1 MAARPSRRARGASGL
16 RKRRRKRP
24 GSRSVLG
31 EPSPAGG
38 GGPFPGPY
46 VSPAFRSI
54 ARESQGRGRGRG
66 CACAPGSRCG
76 GRAGGRAPPGG
87 GGPCRCRH
95 GRRGAVGAAGRAA
108 GGLVP
113 PAAGRL
119 PASRRVL
126 PVARGDGSSPCR
138 TAVFPLMTSGVTYW
152 VIKSLQQLDICS
164 SCINSYT
171 LLVSPR
177 LLFTM
182 FSFILD
188 YSVYRLAPS
197 WEADPWKALVLLAG
211 SYVTLVFY
219 TRTFTN
225 TLEGLLFALLMVLVS
240 SRKSAGS
247 LAEPTSSPLI
257 GIITTAGFF
266 NRPTF
271 LAFALMP
278 LLYWAGLIVDSQ
290 KSIKTAINHFLKLVL
305 CACFTA
311 IVFVTADTLYFTSLE
326 LGNLYNIKKSSLF
339 DVIGQ
344 LNEKIIVT
352 PFNFLSYNLNPH
364 NLALHGS
371 HPRITHFT
379 VNGIMLFGILHILAI
394 GAGFKMLKKYIHQ
407 LVRVKSYY
415 HGPSGLLVHSEGNPM
430 LLLFYFVPLAFL
442 SLFSHQEPRF
452 LIPLI
457 VPLVLFSTSQNRAVK
472 WKHVIVIFNVLG
484 ALLFGCLHQGGLIPC
499 LFHLEHLVHSP
510 ESPHHPRHYT
520 LLFAHTYM
528 PPRSLL
534 NIKKRDTHIEVI
546 DMAGSEEET
555 LCQTVEQR
563 ANNFTCNDCQVF
575 VIIPGTVRATITKC
589 SVSFKN
595 ETLIFPHLSMEDPPQ
610 MPFLFSGN
618 WRSQLGLYILQLGRD
633 QQSL

>member
-1 MAARPSRRARGASGL
+1 PRGRRFGGGGGMRARGLWAL
-16 RKRRRKRP
+16 
-24 GSRSVLG
+24 L
-31 EPSPAGG
+31 A
-38 GGPFPGPY
+38 
-46 VSPAFRSI
+46 AL
-54 ARESQGRGRGRG
+54 
-66 CACAPGSRCG
+66 
-76 GRAGGRAPPGG
+76 RAGWCLLPQ
-87 GGPCRCRH
+87 
-95 GRRGAVGAAGRAA
+95 AGYLHPDEFFQSPEVMA
-108 GGLVP
+108 GDILNLQVYYP
-113 PAAGRL
+113 WEFL
-119 PASRRVL
+119 S
-126 PVARGDGSSPCR
+126 SSPCR
-138 TAVFPLMTSGVTYW
+138 TIVFPLMTSGVTYW

-177 LLFTM
+177 LLFTV

-188 YSVYRLAPS
+188 YSVYRLAPF
-197 WEADPWKALVLLAG
+197 WEVDPWKALVLLAG

-240 SRKSAGS
+240 SRKSDGS
-247 LAEPTSSPLI
+247 LVGPTSSPLI
-257 GIITTAGFF
+257 GIVTTAGFF

-290 KSIKTAINHFLKLVL
+290 KSIKTVINHFSKLVL

-311 IVFVTADTLYFTSLE
+311 IVFVTADTFYFTSMDLE
-326 LGNLYNIKKSSLF
+326 NLYSIKKSSLF
-339 DVIGQ
+339 DVISQ
-344 LNEKIIVT
+344 LNEKMIVT

-371 HPRITHFT
+371 HPRVTHFT
-379 VNGIMLFGILHILAI
+379 VNGIMLFGVLHILAI
-394 GAGFKMLKKYIHQ
+394 GAGIKTLKEYIHQ
-407 LVRVKSYY
+407 LIRVRSFC
-415 HGPSGLLVHSEGNPM
+415 HGSSGLSVHSEGSPT

-457 VPLVLFSTSQNRAVK
+457 LPLVLFSTSQNRAVK
-472 WKHVIVIFNVLG
+472 WRHVITIFNVFG

-499 LFHLEHLVHSP
+499 LCHLEQLMHSP
-510 ESPHHPRHYT
+510 ESSNHPRHYT

-534 NIKKRDTHIEVI
+534 NIRKRDTHIEVI
-546 DMAGSEEET
+546 DMAGSKEEI
-555 LCQTVEQR
+555 LCQTVEQQ
-563 ANNFTCNDCQVF
+563 ANNFTCNDCHVF

-589 SVSFKN
+589 GVSFKN

-610 MPFLFSGN
+610 IPFLFSGN
-618 WRSQLGLYILQLGRD
+618 WRSQLGLYILQVDRD
-633 QQSL
+633 Q

>member
-1 MAARPSRRARGASGL
+1 
-16 RKRRRKRP
+16 
-24 GSRSVLG
+24 
-31 EPSPAGG
+31 
-38 GGPFPGPY
+38 
-46 VSPAFRSI
+46 
-54 ARESQGRGRGRG
+54 
-66 CACAPGSRCG
+66 
-76 GRAGGRAPPGG
+76 PGG
-87 GGPCRCRH
+87 GG
-95 GRRGAVGAAGRAA
+95 GAGAAMSGRALWALLAALRA
-108 GGLVP
+108 GWCLLP
-113 PAAGRL
+113 QAGYL
-119 PASRRVL
+119 HPDEFFQSPEVMA
-126 PVARGDGSSPCR
+126 GDILNLQVYYPWEFLSSSPCR
-138 TAVFPLMTSGVTYW
+138 TVVFPLMTSGLTYW
-152 VIKSLQQLDICS
+152 VIKSLQQLDVCS

-177 LLFTM
+177 LLLTI

-197 WEADPWKALVLLAG
+197 WDADPWKALVLLAG

-240 SRKSAGS
+240 SRKSGGS
-247 LAEPTSSPLI
+247 SAEPTSSPLI

-290 KSIKTAINHFLKLVL
+290 KSIKTLINHFLKLVL

-311 IVFVTADTLYFTSLE
+311 VVFITADTFYFTSMGLD
-326 LGNLYNIKKSSLF
+326 NLYSIKKSSLL

-344 LNEKIIVT
+344 LNEKMIVT

-371 HPRITHFT
+371 HPRVTHFT
-379 VNGIMLFGILHILAI
+379 VNGIMLFGILHVLAI

-407 LVRVKSYY
+407 LIRGGS
-415 HGPSGLLVHSEGNPM
+415 HLRGSAGLLGHSEGNPT

-457 VPLVLFSTSQNRAVK
+457 LPLVLFSTSQNRAMK
-472 WKHVIVIFNVLG
+472 WKHVILIFNVFG

-499 LFHLEHLVHSP
+499 LFHLEQLTHSLD
-510 ESPHHPRHYT
+510 SSNRSGHFT

-555 LCQTVEQR
+555 LCRTVEQR
-563 ANNFTCNDCQVF
+563 ASNSTCNDCHVL
-575 VIIPGTVRATITKC
+575 VVIPGTVSATVKKC
-589 SVSFKN
+589 SVSFKK

-610 MPFLFSGN
+610 IPFLFSRN
-618 WRSQLGLYILQLGRD
+618 WRSQLGLYILQLDRE
-633 QQSL
+633 Q

>member
-1 MAARPSRRARGASGL
+1 
-16 RKRRRKRP
+16 
-24 GSRSVLG
+24 
-31 EPSPAGG
+31 GG
-38 GGPFPGPY
+38 GAGAGMR
-46 VSPAFRSI
+46 A
-54 ARESQGRGRGRG
+54 QGLW
-66 CACAPGSRCG
+66 ALLAAL
-76 GRAGGRAPPGG
+76 RAGWCLLPQ
-87 GGPCRCRH
+87 
-95 GRRGAVGAAGRAA
+95 AGYLHPDEFFQSPEVMA
-108 GGLVP
+108 GDILNLQVYYP
-113 PAAGRL
+113 WEFL
-119 PASRRVL
+119 S
-126 PVARGDGSSPCR
+126 SSPCR
-138 TAVFPLMTSGVTYW
+138 TVVFPLMTSGVTYW

-177 LLFTM
+177 LLFTI

-188 YSVYRLAPS
+188 YSVYRLAPF

-247 LAEPTSSPLI
+247 PPEPTSSPLI
-257 GIITTAGFF
+257 GIVTTAGFF

-278 LLYWAGLIVDSQ
+278 LLYWAGFIVGSQ
-290 KSIKTAINHFLKLVL
+290 KSIKTVINHFLKLVL

-311 IVFVTADTLYFTSLE
+311 IVFITADTFYFTSVSLDD
-326 LGNLYNIKKSSLF
+326 LCSIKESSLF
-339 DVIGQ
+339 DVIAQ
-344 LNEKIIVT
+344 VNDRIIVT
-352 PFNFLSYNLNPH
+352 PLNFLRYNLNPH

-371 HPRITHFT
+371 HPRVTHFA
-379 VNGIMLFGILHILAI
+379 VNGIMLFGTLHILAI
-394 GAGFKMLKKYIHQ
+394 CAGFKMFKKYAHQ
-407 LVRVKSYY
+407 LIWVKSSYRRS
-415 HGPSGLLVHSEGNPM
+415 SGLLVRSEGNPT

-457 VPLVLFSTSQNRAVK
+457 LPLVLFSTTQNRAMK
-472 WKHVIVIFNVLG
+472 WKPIIVIFNVLG

-499 LFHLEHLVHSP
+499 LFHLEQLMHSP
-510 ESPHHPRHYT
+510 EPSNHPRHYT

-534 NIKKRDTHIEVI
+534 NIKKRDVHVQVI
-546 DMAGSEEET
+546 DLAGSEEET
-555 LCQTVEQR
+555 LCQTVEER
-563 ANNFTCNDCQVF
+563 ANNFTCSGSHVF
-575 VIIPGTVRATITKC
+575 VIIPGTVRATIMNC
-589 SVSFKN
+589 AVSVKN

-610 MPFLFSGN
+610 IPFLFSGN
-618 WRSQLGLYILQLGRD
+618 WRKQLGLYILQVDRD
-633 QQSL
+633 Q

>member
-1 MAARPSRRARGASGL
+1 S
-16 RKRRRKRP
+16 
-24 GSRSVLG
+24 
-31 EPSPAGG
+31 
-38 GGPFPGPY
+38 F
-46 VSPAFRSI
+46 I
-54 ARESQGRGRGRG
+54 
-66 CACAPGSRCG
+66 
-76 GRAGGRAPPGG
+76 
-87 GGPCRCRH
+87 
-95 GRRGAVGAAGRAA
+95 
-108 GGLVP
+108 
-113 PAAGRL
+113 
-119 PASRRVL
+119 
-126 PVARGDGSSPCR
+126 GDILNLQVYYPWEFLSSSPCR
-138 TAVFPLMTSGVTYW
+138 TVVFPLMTSGVTYW

-188 YSVYRLAPS
+188 YSVYRLAPF

-225 TLEGLLFALLMVLVS
+225 ALEGLLFALLMVLVS
-240 SRKSAGS
+240 SRKPDGS

-257 GIITTAGFF
+257 GIVTTAGFF

-290 KSIKTAINHFLKLVL
+290 KSIKTIITHFLKLVL

-311 IVFVTADTLYFTSLE
+311 VVFVTADTTYFTSMGLD
-326 LGNLYNIKKSSLF
+326 NLYSVKKSSLF
-339 DVIGQ
+339 DVIGE
-344 LNEKIIVT
+344 LNEKMIVT

-371 HPRITHFT
+371 HPRVTHFT
-379 VNGIMLFGILHILAI
+379 VNGLMLFGILHLLAI
-394 GAGFKMLKKYIHQ
+394 GAGFRMLKKYICQ
-407 LVRVKSYY
+407 LIRVKSYCP
-415 HGPSGLLVHSEGNPM
+415 GSSGLLVRSEGNPT

-457 VPLVLFSTSQNRAVK
+457 LPLVLFSTSQNRAVK
-472 WKHVIVIFNVLG
+472 WKHVIIIFNVLG

-499 LFHLEHLVHSP
+499 LFHLEQLVHSP
-510 ESPHHPRHYT
+510 ESSNHPRHYT

-534 NIKKRDTHIEVI
+534 NIKKRDTHIDVI
-546 DMAGSEEET
+546 DMAGSEEAA
-555 LCQTVEQR
+555 LCRTVQQR
-563 ANNFTCNDCQVF
+563 ANNSTCSDCRVY
-575 VIIPGTVRATITKC
+575 VIIPGTVRAAVTKC
-589 SVSFKN
+589 GVSFKN

-610 MPFLFSGN
+610 IPFLFSGN
-618 WRSQLGLYILQLGRD
+618 WRSQLGLYILQLDRD
-633 QQSL
+633 QQRL

>member
-1 MAARPSRRARGASGL
+1 MYLCIYFFFFFS
-16 RKRRRKRP
+16 
-24 GSRSVLG
+24 
-31 EPSPAGG
+31 
-38 GGPFPGPY
+38 F
-46 VSPAFRSI
+46 I
-54 ARESQGRGRGRG
+54 
-66 CACAPGSRCG
+66 
-76 GRAGGRAPPGG
+76 
-87 GGPCRCRH
+87 
-95 GRRGAVGAAGRAA
+95 
-108 GGLVP
+108 
-113 PAAGRL
+113 
-119 PASRRVL
+119 
-126 PVARGDGSSPCR
+126 GDILNLQVYYPWEFLSSSPCR
-138 TAVFPLMTSGVTYW
+138 TVVFPLMTSGITYW

-177 LLFTM
+177 LLFTI

-225 TLEGLLFALLMVLVS
+225 TLEGLLFALLMLLVS
-240 SRKSAGS
+240 SRKPNGS
-247 LAEPTSSPLI
+247 LAEPTSGPLI
-257 GIITTAGFF
+257 GIVTTAGFF

-278 LLYWAGLIVDSQ
+278 LLYWAGFIVDSQ
-290 KSIKTAINHFLKLVL
+290 RSTKTVINHFLKLVL

-311 IVFVTADTLYFTSLE
+311 IVFITADTFYFTSVGLD
-326 LGNLYNIKKSSLF
+326 NLYNIKKNSLF
-339 DVIGQ
+339 HVIGQ
-344 LNEKIIVT
+344 LNEKMIVT

-371 HPRITHFT
+371 HPRVTHFT
-379 VNGIMLFGILHILAI
+379 VNGMMLFGILHILAI
-394 GAGFKMLKKYIHQ
+394 GAGCKMLKQYICQ
-407 LVRVKSYY
+407 LMQVKSYY
-415 HGPSGLLVHSEGNPM
+415 HGSSGLLLHSESKPT

-457 VPLVLFSTSQNRAVK
+457 LPLVLFSTSQNRAMK
-472 WKHVIVIFNVLG
+472 WKYVIVIFNMLG

-499 LFHLEHLVHSP
+499 LFRLEQLVHSP
-510 ESPHHPRHYT
+510 ESSNYARHYT

-534 NIKKRDTHIEVI
+534 NIKKKDTHIEVI

-555 LCQTVEQR
+555 LCQAVEQR
-563 ANNFTCNDCQVF
+563 ANDFTCSDCHVF
-575 VIIPGTVRATITKC
+575 VIIPGTFRATITKC
-589 SVSFKN
+589 GVSFLN
-595 ETLIFPHLSMEDPPQ
+595 ETLIFPHLSMEDPPYL
-610 MPFLFSGN
+610 PFLFSGN
-618 WRSQLGLYILQLGRD
+618 WRSQLGLYILQLGRV

>member
-1 MAARPSRRARGASGL
+1 MGARRLWALLAAL
-16 RKRRRKRP
+16 
-24 GSRSVLG
+24 
-31 EPSPAGG
+31 
-38 GGPFPGPY
+38 
-46 VSPAFRSI
+46 
-54 ARESQGRGRGRG
+54 
-66 CACAPGSRCG
+66 
-76 GRAGGRAPPGG
+76 RAGWCLLPQ
-87 GGPCRCRH
+87 
-95 GRRGAVGAAGRAA
+95 AGYLHPDEFFQSPEVMA
-108 GGLVP
+108 GDILNLQVYYP
-113 PAAGRL
+113 WEFL
-119 PASRRVL
+119 S
-126 PVARGDGSSPCR
+126 SSPCR
-138 TAVFPLMTSGVTYW
+138 TVVFPLMTSGVTYW

-177 LLFTM
+177 LLFTV

-188 YSVYRLAPS
+188 YSVYRLAPF

-225 TLEGLLFALLMVLVS
+225 TLEGLLFALLMLLVS
-240 SRKSAGS
+240 SRKSDGS
-247 LAEPTSSPLI
+247 LADPASSPLI

-290 KSIKTAINHFLKLVL
+290 KNIKTVINHFLKLLL

-311 IVFVTADTLYFTSLE
+311 VVFVTADTFYFTSIGLD
-326 LGNLYNIKKSSLF
+326 NLYSIKKSSLF

-344 LNEKIIVT
+344 LNEKVIVT

-371 HPRITHFT
+371 HPRVTHFT

-407 LVRVKSYY
+407 LIRVKSHYRRS
-415 HGPSGLLVHSEGNPM
+415 SGWLVHSEGNPT

-457 VPLVLFSTSQNRAVK
+457 LPLVLFSTSQNRAAK
-472 WKHVIVIFNVLG
+472 WKHIIIIFNILG

-499 LFHLEHLVHSP
+499 LLHLEQLMHSP
-510 ESPHHPRHYT
+510 ESSNQPSHYR

-534 NIKKRDTHIEVI
+534 NIKKRDTHVEVI

-555 LCQTVEQR
+555 LCQTVEQQV
-563 ANNFTCNDCQVF
+563 NNFICNDCHVF

-589 SVSFKN
+589 GVSFKN

-610 MPFLFSGN
+610 IPFLFSGN
-618 WRSQLGLYILQLGRD
+618 WRSQLGLYILQLDRD
-633 QQSL
+633 QQTL

>member
-1 MAARPSRRARGASGL
+1 M
-16 RKRRRKRP
+16 
-24 GSRSVLG
+24 
-31 EPSPAGG
+31 
-38 GGPFPGPY
+38 Y
-46 VSPAFRSI
+46 VCIFFFFLSSFI
-54 ARESQGRGRGRG
+54 
-66 CACAPGSRCG
+66 
-76 GRAGGRAPPGG
+76 
-87 GGPCRCRH
+87 
-95 GRRGAVGAAGRAA
+95 
-108 GGLVP
+108 
-113 PAAGRL
+113 
-119 PASRRVL
+119 
-126 PVARGDGSSPCR
+126 GDILNLQVYYPWEFLSSSPCR
-138 TAVFPLMTSGVTYW
+138 TIVFPLMTSGVTYW

-177 LLFTM
+177 LLFTV

-188 YSVYRLAPS
+188 YSVYRLAPF
-197 WEADPWKALVLLAG
+197 WEVDPWKALVLLAG

-225 TLEGLLFALLMVLVS
+225 TLEGLFFALLMVLVS
-240 SRKSAGS
+240 SRKSDGS
-247 LAEPTSSPLI
+247 LVGPTSSPLI
-257 GIITTAGFF
+257 GIIITAGFF

-290 KSIKTAINHFLKLVL
+290 KSIKTVINHFSKLVL

-311 IVFVTADTLYFTSLE
+311 IVFVTADTFYFTSMDLD
-326 LGNLYNIKKSSLF
+326 NLYSIKKNSLF
-339 DVIGQ
+339 DVISQ
-344 LNEKIIVT
+344 LNEKMIVT

-371 HPRITHFT
+371 HPRVTHFT
-379 VNGIMLFGILHILAI
+379 VNGIMLFGVLHILAI
-394 GAGFKMLKKYIHQ
+394 GAGIKTLKEYIHQ
-407 LVRVKSYY
+407 LIRVRSFC
-415 HGPSGLLVHSEGNPM
+415 HGSSGLSVHSKGSPT

-457 VPLVLFSTSQNRAVK
+457 LPLVLFSTSQNRAVK
-472 WKHVIVIFNVLG
+472 WRHVITIFNVLG

-499 LFHLEHLVHSP
+499 LCHLEQLMHSP
-510 ESPHHPRHYT
+510 ESSNHPRHYT

-546 DMAGSEEET
+546 DMAGSEEEI
-555 LCQTVEQR
+555 LCQTVEEQ
-563 ANNFTCNDCQVF
+563 ANNFTCHDCHVF

-589 SVSFKN
+589 GVSFKN

-610 MPFLFSGN
+610 IPFLFSGN
-618 WRSQLGLYILQLGRD
+618 WRSQLGLYILQVDRD
-633 QQSL
+633 QQHL

>member
-1 MAARPSRRARGASGL
+1 AKGLWALLAAL
-16 RKRRRKRP
+16 
-24 GSRSVLG
+24 
-31 EPSPAGG
+31 
-38 GGPFPGPY
+38 
-46 VSPAFRSI
+46 
-54 ARESQGRGRGRG
+54 
-66 CACAPGSRCG
+66 
-76 GRAGGRAPPGG
+76 RAGWGLLPQ
-87 GGPCRCRH
+87 
-95 GRRGAVGAAGRAA
+95 AGYLHPDEFFQSPEVMA
-108 GGLVP
+108 GDILNLQVYYP
-113 PAAGRL
+113 WEFL
-119 PASRRVL
+119 S
-126 PVARGDGSSPCR
+126 SSPCR
-138 TAVFPLMTSGVTYW
+138 TVVFPLMTSGVTYW

-188 YSVYRLAPS
+188 YSVYRLAPF

-225 TLEGLLFALLMVLVS
+225 ALEGLLFALLMVLVS
-240 SRKSAGS
+240 SRKPDGS
-247 LAEPTSSPLI
+247 SAEPTSSPLV
-257 GIITTAGFF
+257 GIVTTAGFF

-290 KSIKTAINHFLKLVL
+290 KGIKTVINHFLKLVL

-311 IVFVTADTLYFTSLE
+311 IVFVTADTFYFTAMGLD
-326 LGNLYNIKKSSLF
+326 NLYSIQKSSLF

-344 LNEKIIVT
+344 LNEKMIVT

-371 HPRITHFT
+371 HPRVTHFT
-379 VNGIMLFGILHILAI
+379 VNGTMLFGILHILAI
-394 GAGFKMLKKYIHQ
+394 GAGFKMLKKYICQ
-407 LVRVKSYY
+407 LIRVKSYC
-415 HGPSGLLVHSEGNPM
+415 HGSSGLLAHSEGNPT

-457 VPLVLFSTSQNRAVK
+457 LPLVLFSTSQNRAVK
-472 WKHVIVIFNVLG
+472 WKHIIIIFNVLG

-499 LFHLEHLVHSP
+499 LLHLEQLMHSP
-510 ESPHHPRHYT
+510 ESSNHPRHYT

-534 NIKKRDTHIEVI
+534 NIKKRDTRVEVI

-555 LCQTVEQR
+555 LCRTVEQR
-563 ANNFTCNDCQVF
+563 ANNFTCSDCHVF

-589 SVSFKN
+589 GVSFKN

-610 MPFLFSGN
+610 IPFLFSGN
-618 WRSQLGLYILQLGRD
+618 WRSQLGLYILQLDRD
-633 QQSL
+633 Q

>member
-1 MAARPSRRARGASGL
+1 MGAKELWALLAAL
-16 RKRRRKRP
+16 
-24 GSRSVLG
+24 
-31 EPSPAGG
+31 
-38 GGPFPGPY
+38 
-46 VSPAFRSI
+46 
-54 ARESQGRGRGRG
+54 
-66 CACAPGSRCG
+66 
-76 GRAGGRAPPGG
+76 RAGWCLLPQ
-87 GGPCRCRH
+87 
-95 GRRGAVGAAGRAA
+95 AGYLHPDEFFQSPEVMA
-108 GGLVP
+108 GDILNLQVYYP
-113 PAAGRL
+113 WEFL
-119 PASRRVL
+119 S
-126 PVARGDGSSPCR
+126 SSPCR
-138 TAVFPLMTSGVTYW
+138 TVVFPLMTSGISYW

-177 LLFTM
+177 LLFTI

-188 YSVYRLAPS
+188 YSVYQLAPS
-197 WEADPWKALVLLAG
+197 WEADRWKALVLLAG

-240 SRKSAGS
+240 SRKPDSS
-247 LAEPTSSPLI
+247 LAEPTRSPLI
-257 GIITTAGFF
+257 GIVTTAGFF

-278 LLYWAGLIVDSQ
+278 LLYWAGFIVDSQ
-290 KSIKTAINHFLKLVL
+290 RSIKTVINHFLKLVL

-311 IVFVTADTLYFTSLE
+311 IVFITADTFYFTSVGLD
-326 LGNLYNIKKSSLF
+326 NLYNIKNNSLF
-339 DVIGQ
+339 DVIGR

-371 HPRITHFT
+371 HPRVTHFT
-379 VNGIMLFGILHILAI
+379 VNGMMLFGILHVLAI
-394 GAGFKMLKKYIHQ
+394 GAGCKMLKQYICQ
-407 LVRVKSYY
+407 LIRVKSYY
-415 HGPSGLLVHSEGNPM
+415 HGSPGLLVHSKGKPT

-457 VPLVLFSTSQNRAVK
+457 LPLVLFSTSQNRAMK
-472 WKHVIVIFNVLG
+472 WKYVIVIFNMLG

-499 LFHLEHLVHSP
+499 LFRLEQLMHSP
-510 ESPHHPRHYT
+510 ESSNHPRHYT

-563 ANNFTCNDCQVF
+563 ANDFTCNDCQVF
-575 VIIPGTVRATITKC
+575 VVIPGTIRATITKC
-589 SVSFKN
+589 GVSFLN
-595 ETLIFPHLSMEDPPQ
+595 ETLIFPHLSMEDPPHI
-610 MPFLFSGN
+610 PFLLSRN
-618 WRSQLGLYILQLGRD
+618 WRSQLGLYILQLGRN

>member
-1 MAARPSRRARGASGL
+1 M
-16 RKRRRKRP
+16 
-24 GSRSVLG
+24 
-31 EPSPAGG
+31 
-38 GGPFPGPY
+38 Y
-46 VSPAFRSI
+46 VRFVFCFFSFI
-54 ARESQGRGRGRG
+54 
-66 CACAPGSRCG
+66 
-76 GRAGGRAPPGG
+76 
-87 GGPCRCRH
+87 
-95 GRRGAVGAAGRAA
+95 
-108 GGLVP
+108 
-113 PAAGRL
+113 
-119 PASRRVL
+119 
-126 PVARGDGSSPCR
+126 GDILNLQVFYPWEFLSSSPCR
-138 TAVFPLMTSGVTYW
+138 TVVFPLMTSGVTYW

-177 LLFTM
+177 LLFTI

-188 YSVYRLAPS
+188 YSVHRLAPS
-197 WEADPWKALVLLAG
+197 WGADPWKALVLVAG

-225 TLEGLLFALLMVLVS
+225 ALEGLLFALLMVLVS
-240 SRKSAGS
+240 SKKSDGS
-247 LAEPTSSPLI
+247 LVEPTSSPLI

-271 LAFALMP
+271 LAFALTP

-290 KSIKTAINHFLKLVL
+290 KSIKTVINHFLKLVL

-311 IVFVTADTLYFTSLE
+311 IVFITADTFYFTSVGLD
-326 LGNLYNIKKSSLF
+326 NLYSIKNSSLF
-339 DVIGQ
+339 DVISQ
-344 LNEKIIVT
+344 LNEKMVVT

-364 NLALHGS
+364 NLALHGR
-371 HPRITHFT
+371 HPRVTHFA
-379 VNGIMLFGILHILAI
+379 VNGVMLFGILHILAI

-407 LVRVKSYY
+407 LARVKSYY
-415 HGPSGLLVHSEGNPM
+415 HGSSGLFVHSKGNPT

-457 VPLVLFSTSQNRAVK
+457 LPLVLFSASQNRAAK
-472 WKHVIVIFNVLG
+472 WKHIIIIFNILG

-499 LFHLEHLVHSP
+499 LFHLEQLLHSP
-510 ESPHHPRHYT
+510 ESSNHPRHYT

-534 NIKKRDTHIEVI
+534 NIKKTDMHVDII

-555 LCQTVEQR
+555 LCQTVEQN
-563 ANNFTCNDCQVF
+563 ANNFSCNDCQVF

-589 SVSFKN
+589 GVSFKN

-610 MPFLFSGN
+610 IPFLFSGN
-618 WRSQLGLYILQLGRD
+618 WISQLGLYILQLDRD
-633 QQSL
+633 QKSL